1 MDLDTPC
8 KIWPGKLE
16 SRTGYGR
23 KKVAGKAWMAHRW
36 AYQEFYGDLSDDL
49 VVDHLCFNRGCVEPA
64 HLRQITLAE
73 NAARH
78 KPDCGCSVCHPDRH
92 ASLVCSRGHDIS
104 HPEARTRP
112 RTPTRRGECLICYR
126 DRNRDRMREHRAALN
141 AQPA

>member
-1 MDLDTPC
+1 MNVELEKPC

-49 VVDHLCFNRGCVEPA
+49 VVDHLSFNRGCVEPT

-78 KPDCGCSVCHPDRH
+78 KPDCTCPKHAPEMHIAKVC
-92 ASLVCSRGHDIS
+92 LRGHDIS
-104 HPEARTRP
+104 TPDKRTKPHARSSLGSCRACH
-112 RTPTRRGECLICYR
+112 RE
-126 DRNRDRMREHRAALN
+126 RNRERMRKYRAQGKL
-141 AQPA
+141 Q